1 MHVEVY
7 VFHPRF
13 QSVKVVVG
21 APILSLDVI
30 QLVHDFI
37 LNMLNIIDVRCQ
49 FISILI
55 ELFPTWCWYSFEYCT
70 TGLPESPKSLALLH
84 GPRSEQGRLQHPP
97 SFPYWPHSPRMS
109 GFPHFAFAALPNE
122 EEWSLHG
129 ACKKT
134 PPLIRNTN
142 WYKNAQNKWS
152 HQTNYQ
158 TWSCRDWK
166 RSSNSSVIRQNHPK
180 SCPHRMLPSKLGT
193 S

>member
-7 VFHPRF
+7 VFHPCF

-109 GFPHFAFAALPNE
+109 GFPHSAFAALPNE

-129 ACKKT
+129 A
-134 PPLIRNTN
+134 
-142 WYKNAQNKWS
+142 
-152 HQTNYQ
+152 
-158 TWSCRDWK
+158 WSCRDWK
-166 RSSNSSVIRQNHPK
+166 RSSNSSVIRRNHPK